1 MTVEDRIKSIIVRQ
15 SGINL
20 KEITLETSFLHDLGV
35 DSLEVIELF
44 MMFEEEFNVEIPN
57 EDAEKMHTVG
67 DAVKY
72 IEEKTWI

>member
-44 MMFEEEFNVEIPN
+44 MMFEEEFNVEIPD
-57 EDAEKMHTVG
+57 EGSEKIHTVG
-67 DAVKY
+67 DFIKY
-72 IEEKTWI
+72 IEEKMRI